1 MAERSFFFNSLNGD
15 RKYQADDFVSYFKE
29 LVTNGVFKDDDLLNL
44 KVQAYSGMKV
54 RVNKGAAIINGYR
67 YLNDASLDLTV
78 EASDPINPRI
88 DLVVLRLDVVNRT
101 INIVIKKGVPGSV
114 PVKPSLITDSVVEM
128 PLASIKVNKGVV
140 SITSSNIA
148 DERVFA
154 YSYLD
159 VNHKHTPNEINN
171 LNDFISKLIDDECEI
186 TEYTDGSQYQ
196 QVKKYADGR
205 MEIYQDFAMLAGVTV
220 PWGNCY
226 IHISNGT
233 RPVNFKVPFKSTP
246 KFEISAGWNN
256 KGASWFV
263 GTSGTGSENYA
274 PNVIIIR
281 PTEWTTATEW
291 HVIIKATGR
300 WK

>member
-29 LVTNGVFKDDDLLNL
+29 LVTNGVFKDDDSLNL

-88 DLVVLRLDVVNRT
+88 DLVVLRLDVVNRI

-196 QVKKYADGR
+196 KVKKYADGR
-205 MEIYQDFAMLAGVTV
+205 MEIYQDFAMLTGVNV
-220 PWGNCY
+220 SWGNCY
-226 IHISNGT
+226 VHNDAGT
-233 RPVNFKVPFKSTP
+233 TPTNFAVPFISVPRVKV
-246 KFEISAGWNN
+246 SAGYNN
-256 KGASWFV
+256 TGASFWAVAKGAPTVNRGPIVQVCRATTYS
-263 GTSGTGSENYA
+263 TS
-274 PNVIIIR
+274 
-281 PTEWTTATEW
+281 TEW
-291 HVIIKATGR
+291 HIIIEAEGR